1 MFWMPKQ
8 KCVQKVIGQMN
19 GREGQQGL
27 LNTLLQNQPLVCEGL
42 KERNISLWVL
52 VTLSP
57 AVFR

>member
-1 MFWMPKQ
+1 
-8 KCVQKVIGQMN
+8 MN

-27 LNTLLQNQPLVCEGL
+27 LKTLLQNQPLVCEGL

>member
-1 MFWMPKQ
+1 MPKQ

-27 LNTLLQNQPLVCEGL
+27 LKTLLQNQPLVCEEL

-57 AVFR
+57 AIFR